1 MPSLMTRPA
10 ELTDACGGP
19 PKGKPFSDDSLD
31 QTRPIMKKRYR
42 IPFWILLSIA
52 LLLLIV
58 HLALP
63 YLVLNYLNDKL
74 ADMGE
79 YRGHVDDVDLA
90 WWRGAYRADGVLIE
104 KKNEEV
110 QAPLFTAPTIDIG
123 LSWRALWEEQALVG
137 EVTLEQPQLNFVDGE
152 DTGDSQTGE
161 GVDWRE
167 RLEELTP
174 FTLNELR
181 VVDGQLSFRNFE
193 SDPQVH
199 LYANAINASLY
210 NLTNTAD
217 GQGRVATFEGTA
229 KFLNHAPMEATANFD
244 PYTNW
249 EDFEVN
255 LRVTGVDLTKLNDF
269 SNAYG
274 NFDFAGGTGDLVM
287 EVEANDSELSGYI
300 KPLLHNV
307 DVFNFEQD
315 VENEDK
321 GFFRGIWEAVVGGG
335 EEVLQNQ
342 SKDQFATRVELS
354 GSTKNADVSPFQ
366 TFIAILRNA
375 FVEAF
380 SARFERSLSED
391 NE

>member
-1 MPSLMTRPA
+1 
-10 ELTDACGGP
+10 
-19 PKGKPFSDDSLD
+19 
-31 QTRPIMKKRYR
+31 MKKRYQL
-42 IPFWILLSIA
+42 PLWILLSIA
-52 LLLLIV
+52 LLLLIA

-63 YLVLNYLNDKL
+63 YVVLNYLNDKM

-104 KKNEEV
+104 KKNERV

-123 LSWRALWEEQALVG
+123 VSWRALWEDHALVG
-137 EVTLEQPQLNFVDGE
+137 EVQLEHPQLNFVDGQGA
-152 DTGDSQTGE
+152 DDSQTGE

-167 RLEELTP
+167 RLEDLVP

-181 VVDGQLSFRNFE
+181 VTDGQLSFRNFE
-193 SDPQVH
+193 ADPQVH
-199 LYANAINASLY
+199 IYANAINASLY
-210 NLTNTAD
+210 NLTNTAG

-229 KFLNHAPMEATANFD
+229 KFLNHAPMEATARFD
-244 PYTNW
+244 PYTDW
-249 EDFEVN
+249 EDFKVN
-255 LRVTGVDLTKLNDF
+255 LRVTDVDLTKLNDF

-287 EVEANDSELSGYI
+287 EVEANDSQLSGYI

-315 VENEDK
+315 IENEDT
-321 GFFRGIWEAVVGGG
+321 GFFRGIWEAVVGGS

-354 GSTKNADVSPFQ
+354 GSTKNTEVSPFQ
-366 TFIAILRNA
+366 AFIAILRNA

-380 SARFERSLSED
+380 STRFERSLGEED
-391 NE
+391 E

>member
-1 MPSLMTRPA
+1 
-10 ELTDACGGP
+10 
-19 PKGKPFSDDSLD
+19 
-31 QTRPIMKKRYR
+31 MKKRYR
-42 IPFWILLSIA
+42 LPLWILLSLA

-79 YRGHVDDVDLA
+79 YKGHVEDVDLA
-90 WWRGAYRADGVLIE
+90 WWRGAYRADGLVIE
-104 KKNEEV
+104 KKNEQV
-110 QAPLFTAPTIDIG
+110 QAPLFTAPSIDIG
-123 LSWRALWEEQALVG
+123 VSWRALWYDRALVG
-137 EVTLEQPQLNFVDGE
+137 EVILELPQLNFVDGE
-152 DTGDSQTGE
+152 EADDSQTGE

-199 LYANAINASLY
+199 VYASAINASLY
-210 NLTNTAD
+210 NLTNTKD
-217 GQGRVATFEGTA
+217 REQGRVATFEGTA
-229 KFLNHAPMEATANFD
+229 SFLNHAPMEATARFD
-244 PYTNW
+244 PYSNW
-249 EDFEVN
+249 ENFELD

-274 NFDFAGGTGDLVM
+274 SFDFAAGTGDLVV
-287 EVEANDSELSGYI
+287 EVEANDSQLDGYI

-315 VENEDK
+315 VENEDE

-335 EEVLQNQ
+335 QEVLQNQ
-342 SKDQFATRVELS
+342 RKEQFATRIELS
-354 GSTKNADVSPFQ
+354 GSTKNTDVSPFQ
-366 TFIAILRNA
+366 AFVAILRNA
-375 FVEAF
+375 FIEAF
-380 SARFERSLSED
+380 SARFERSLSE
-391 NE
+391 EGE